1 MVRIAASFIG
11 LAVAFSSFA
20 AAAPAVLRRQADI
33 NVAVPAVP
41 AAAGEG
47 GLNPIDP
54 NAIPNVDVNGS
65 LGNSVELPSETVP
78 PVVTETPPAETV
90 PPPAETAPPVVVET
104 PPVVEM
110 TTIIQSMPPVVHQTQ
125 PSWPMYGSG
134 SGGWQVSYN
143 DCVQQC
149 VVEHPMPA
157 TVVHIPPPEHQV
169 VMSKSGEVVVPPSSG
184 TEVAAQ
190 GSTGVTHD
198 IVIEAAAG
206 VLRAAPAFVKANQ
219 GDIVRF
225 VFANGQH
232 QIVESSVI
240 APCNATVNGFD
251 SGLQSAGGTF
261 QFVVPDSAPRFF
273 FSNVEGECA
282 KGLFG
287 GINAATGNED
297 SKTTVSSLMPQWASS
312 NADIAAA
319 LDATSK
325 LAVQTPG
332 LNWGNSIDVKD
343 VPTELHGQL
352 AENVLY
358 TRAMIAR
365 NPEMVDKTGQFNPTD
380 EVVVPVDFA
389 TLISVANAGG
399 YPDTTAVGEAP
410 VAPVNAAAAPPTD
423 TPTTDGAGSIMSSRV
438 AYAAVAL
445 IGALFMF

>member
-1 MVRIAASFIG
+1 
-11 LAVAFSSFA
+11 
-20 AAAPAVLRRQADI
+20 
-33 NVAVPAVP
+33 
-41 AAAGEG
+41 
-47 GLNPIDP
+47 
-54 NAIPNVDVNGS
+54 
-65 LGNSVELPSETVP
+65 
-78 PVVTETPPAETV
+78 
-90 PPPAETAPPVVVET
+90 
-104 PPVVEM
+104 
-110 TTIIQSMPPVVHQTQ
+110 
-125 PSWPMYGSG
+125 
-134 SGGWQVSYN
+134 
-143 DCVQQC
+143 
-149 VVEHPMPA
+149 MPA
-157 TVVHIPPPEHQV
+157 TVVTIPPQDHQV
-169 VMSKSGEVVVPPSSG
+169 VMSGEGSVVVPPSAG
-184 TEVAAQ
+184 NEVAPQ

-219 GDIVRF
+219 GDVVRF

-232 QIVESSVI
+232 QIVESSVL
-240 APCNATVNGFD
+240 APCNATVGGFD
-251 SGLQSAGGTF
+251 SGLQSSGGTF
-261 QFVVPDSAPRFF
+261 QFVVPDAAPRFF

-287 GINAATGNED
+287 GINAATGNEE
-297 SKTTVSSLMPQWASS
+297 SETTVKSLMPKWAES

-319 LDATSK
+319 LSATSK

-352 AENVLY
+352 AESVLF

-399 YPDTTAVGEAP
+399 YPANDVSGEGEAP
-410 VAPVNAAAAPPTD
+410 VAANVIAGPND
-423 TPTTDGAGSIMSSRV
+423 SEPTTDGAGSIMSSRV